1 MQSTGKYTNPAH
13 TLDRVTVLKQ
23 TTHILHLLTILRDLT
38 TETSTFATVVH
49 QISRE
54 VITTALDHIP
64 FENAVI
70 KTPVGGTFGGVS
82 PAKGVCGVSIL
93 RAGASMENVLRES
106 WLGKL
111 SFGKILIQRDEETCL
126 PQLFYSKF
134 PPRMADDIVLLLEP
148 MLATGGS
155 IMKAVDVLLDKGV
168 SQENI
173 VLVNI
178 LASRKGL
185 DIVAE
190 KFPGLK
196 IVTAAV
202 DEELT
207 PSNCISPGLGDFGD
221 RYYGTC

>member
-54 VITTALDHIP
+54 VITTELMISALDHIP

-82 PAKGVCGVSIL
+82 PAKGVCG
-93 RAGASMENVLRES
+93 
-106 WLGKL
+106 
-111 SFGKILIQRDEETCL
+111 ILIQRDEETCL